1 MNEKNYDYLKNQVKF
16 LGFGD
21 TLEKDLGEK
30 IKLQP
35 ANFTLEHQT
44 KFGEDRVDSVL
55 TFQKSKESEMYF
67 FNSFDMAIN
76 AAGKDDT
83 LRQTYYVGKENNLTL
98 KERYNMLEGRAVF
111 KEFNKLE
118 QVGEGNN
125 MKFKATDETY
135 QAWTQLN
142 FKQTDENGNFLQRK
156 LFGFD
161 LEKILAKYPI
171 KELEDNYDKNRLI
184 ASLEKGNRQTAT
196 LTAGGIEQKISIEA
210 NPLDKGL
217 KFYDSN
223 MQRLEV
229 KQNDTQKQQQGQNI
243 AQGET
248 GAVQKEDQKQSQ
260 KHDLQDENKQT
271 GQRKRSQQKIS

>member
-1 MNEKNYDYLKNQVKF
+1 MNEKNFDYLKNQVKF
-16 LGFGD
+16 MGFGEA
-21 TLEKDLGEK
+21 LEKELGEM

-35 ANFTLEHQT
+35 TNFSLEHQA
-44 KFGEDRVDSVL
+44 KFGQDSVTSML
-55 TFQKSKESEMYF
+55 NFQKSKESDMYF
-67 FNSFDMAIN
+67 FNSFDMALK
-76 AAGKDDT
+76 AAGKDDA

-118 QVGEGNN
+118 QVGEGDKV
-125 MKFKATDETY
+125 KFRATDETY

-161 LEKILAKYPI
+161 LEKIMAKYPI
-171 KELEDNYDKNRLI
+171 KELGDNYDRSRLV
-184 ASLEKGNRQTAT
+184 ASLEKGNRQNAT
-196 LTAGGIEQKISIEA
+196 LIVDGGEQKVSIEA
-210 NPLDKGL
+210 NPMDKGL

-229 KQNDTQKQQQGQNI
+229 KQNEAQKQGQGQSQGQSNDAVAQKDGKKEEQKQQQGQ
-243 AQGET
+243 
-248 GAVQKEDQKQSQ
+248 
-260 KHDLQDENKQT
+260 
-271 GQRKRSQQKIS
+271 RKRNQQKIG